1 MEISYFY
8 RYNISCKNRKEC
20 KMFKILEKDHLNPTV
35 TRIVVEAPYA
45 AKKAQPGQFIILRT
59 NAESERL
66 PFTVAG
72 SDPARGTVTIIYQIV
87 GASTLELD
95 QKEVGEELADFV
107 GPLGRPSELEGLKH
121 VAIVGGGAGCAIAYP
136 LAYRLHE
143 LGADVCSVAGFRNKD
158 LVILE
163 KEFDEASKTFI
174 KMSDDGTWGEKGF
187 VTNGLEKEILR
198 RQGTDEQFD
207 EVIAIGPIIMMKN
220 IALLTKKYGIK
231 TIVSMNPIMIDGT
244 GMCGCCRL
252 MVGGKMKFACVDGPD
267 FDGWE
272 VDFDSAAERNTMYRS
287 WERKEYDEECNLL
300 KEGR

>member
-1 MEISYFY
+1 
-8 RYNISCKNRKEC
+8 
-20 KMFKILEKDHLNPTV
+20 MFKIVKKDVLNPTI
-35 TRIVVEAPYA
+35 TRLVVDAPFV

-59 NAESERL
+59 TAEGERL
-66 PFTVAG
+66 PFTIAG
-72 SDPARGTVTIIYQIV
+72 SDPEKGTVTIIYQVV
-87 GASTLELD
+87 GASTLELN
-95 QKEVGEELADFV
+95 QFEEGDCLADFV
-107 GPLGRPSELEGLKH
+107 GPLGKPSELEGLKH

-136 LAYRLHE
+136 LAYKLHE
-143 LGADVCSVAGFRNKD
+143 LGADVCSVAGFRSKG

-163 KEFDEASKTFI
+163 EEFDAASKKFI
-174 KMSDDGTWGEKGF
+174 KMSDDGTWGEQGF
-187 VTNGLEKEILR
+187 VTAGLEKEILA

-244 GMCGCCRL
+244 GMCGCCRV

-272 VDFDSAAERNTMYRS
+272 VDFDSASERNTMYRS
-287 WERKEYDEECNLL
+287 WERTKYEEGCNLL
-300 KEGR
+300 KEGK

>member
-1 MEISYFY
+1 
-8 RYNISCKNRKEC
+8 
-20 KMFKILEKDHLNPTV
+20 MFKIVKKDVLNPTI
-35 TRIVVEAPYA
+35 TRIVVEAPFV

-59 NAESERL
+59 TDEGERL
-66 PFTVAG
+66 PFTIAG
-72 SDPARGTVTIIYQIV
+72 SDPEKGTVTIIYQVV
-87 GASTLELD
+87 GASTLELN
-95 QKEVGEELADFV
+95 QFEEGDCLADFV
-107 GPLGRPSELEGLKH
+107 GPLGKPSELEGLKH

-136 LAYRLHE
+136 LAYKLHE
-143 LGADVCSVAGFRNKD
+143 LGADVCSVAGFRSKD

-163 KEFDEASKTFI
+163 KEFEAASKKFI
-174 KMSDDGTWGEKGF
+174 KMSDDGTWGEQGF
-187 VTNGLEKEILR
+187 VTAGLEKEILA

-244 GMCGCCRL
+244 GMCGCCRV

-272 VDFDSAAERNTMYRS
+272 VDFDSASERNTMYRS
-287 WERKEYDEECNLL
+287 WERTKYEEGCNLL
-300 KEGR
+300 KEGK